1 MGTTKTT
8 TKRKNVLPS
17 GSCRIQVYDYTD
29 EEGKKH
35 YKSFTA
41 PTKKLAQMAAA
52 EWKADKV
59 KHRITPDNM
68 TLKDAAERY
77 ITVKNGALSPST
89 VIGYRNICRNHLSGY
104 LGRIKLIDIDSATM
118 QIWISDL
125 AARLSPKSVS
135 NAYGF
140 VSAVMGMFAPDTQL
154 HVKLPAAKKPALY
167 CPNDQDIKTLLS
179 AISGTEL
186 ESAVLLAAFGPL
198 RRGEISALD
207 AKHIRGNMVTIEYSM
222 VLTEDKEWVLKQPKT
237 PGSYRTIE
245 MPAWVIDR
253 IRKKRGRIV
262 ELTPNQITQQFGR
275 KLKQLDIPHFR
286 FHDLRHYAA
295 SIMHAIG
302 IPDQYILQRGG
313 WATDNVMKTVYRNV
327 IDLEAVKQNKKI
339 NKHFDQLKAL

>member
-52 EWKADKV
+52 EWKADKA
-59 KHRITPDNM
+59 KHRVTPDNM

-253 IRKKRGRIV
+253 IQKKRGRIV

-286 FHDLRHYAA
+286 FHDLRHPYVKPTTKKFITFFEVFRAA
-295 SIMHAIG
+295 S
-302 IPDQYILQRGG
+302 
-313 WATDNVMKTVYRNV
+313 
-327 IDLEAVKQNKKI
+327 
-339 NKHFDQLKAL
+339 

>member
-52 EWKADKV
+52 EWKADKA

-104 LGRIKLIDIDSATM
+104 LGHTKLIDIDSATM

-140 VSAVMGMFAPDTQL
+140 VSAVN
-154 HVKLPAAKKPALY
+154 KLCVPQIAA
-167 CPNDQDIKTLLS
+167 
-179 AISGTEL
+179 
-186 ESAVLLAAFGPL
+186 
-198 RRGEISALD
+198 
-207 AKHIRGNMVTIEYSM
+207 
-222 VLTEDKEWVLKQPKT
+222 
-237 PGSYRTIE
+237 
-245 MPAWVIDR
+245 
-253 IRKKRGRIV
+253 
-262 ELTPNQITQQFGR
+262 
-275 KLKQLDIPHFR
+275 
-286 FHDLRHYAA
+286 
-295 SIMHAIG
+295 
-302 IPDQYILQRGG
+302 
-313 WATDNVMKTVYRNV
+313 
-327 IDLEAVKQNKKI
+327 
-339 NKHFDQLKAL
+339 

>member
-1 MGTTKTT
+1 
-8 TKRKNVLPS
+8 
-17 GSCRIQVYDYTD
+17 
-29 EEGKKH
+29 
-35 YKSFTA
+35 
-41 PTKKLAQMAAA
+41 MAAA

-104 LGRIKLIDIDSATM
+104 LGRTKLIDIDSATM

-140 VSAVMGMFAPDTQL
+140 VSAVIGMFAPDTQL

-302 IPDQYILQRGG
+302 VPDQYILQRGG

-327 IDLEAVKQNKKI
+327 IDLETVKQNKKI

>member
-35 YKSFTA
+35 DKSFTA

-52 EWKADKV
+52 EWKADKA
-59 KHRITPDNM
+59 KHRVTPDNM

-179 AISGTEL
+179 A
-186 ESAVLLAAFGPL
+186 
-198 RRGEISALD
+198 ISALD